1 VAVARDRRR
10 RFGLAPPAGASVVV
24 IPVEFAPL
32 AAAVQANC
40 DRSDARH
47 AQDLTLCTYL
57 LEMRELYRWERAAP
71 FGAPLPQAEVSA
83 WIAAREARWDEVAED
98 DLAPLPVGDRAFDPY
113 DVDAVNDALAGRG
126 LVYGAGI
133 GRFGKPQFFLADLL
147 RDEEANGC
155 HVLVAGREHAR
166 DLSGEPGAS
175 RGGTIYV
182 RRESLTRW
190 LWERAEG
197 WRAHRRDG
205 ALQAALA
212 AYGFGADP
220 AAAMAA
226 MVDGEE
232 SVIVL
237 HEQGECRAAALL
249 GPGWEG
255 LLSSLSRRRT
265 ELFVRAVRDL
275 LADCLTTLPALLADD
290 RAAGSVH
297 FWFANLQGM
306 RRELFPGAVA
316 AYARWCAG
324 ENESLLAAVAAGAAH
339 WQRVAERMLACA
351 ASAGAA
357 PEDALDALAAEAAT
371 RL

>member
-1 VAVARDRRR
+1 MI
-10 RFGLAPPAGASVVV
+10 PA
-24 IPVEFAPL
+24 EFAPL

-57 LEMRELYRWERAAP
+57 LEMRELYRWEQAVP

-83 WIAAREARWDEVAED
+83 WIAAREALWDEVAED
-98 DLAPLPVGDRAFDPY
+98 GLAPLPIGDGLFDPY
-113 DVDAVNDALAGRG
+113 DVDTVNDALAGRG

-147 RDEEANGC
+147 RDEDAQGC
-155 HVLVAGREHAR
+155 RVLVAGREHAR
-166 DLSGEPGAS
+166 DLSGAPGAS

-182 RRESLTRW
+182 RRESLARW

-212 AYGFGADP
+212 AYGFAADP

-232 SVIVL
+232 RAIVL

-249 GPGWEG
+249 GPAWEA
-255 LLSSLSRRRT
+255 LMASLSRRRT

-275 LADCLTTLPALLADD
+275 LADCLTTLPALLADE

-297 FWFANLQGM
+297 FWFANLQGT

-324 ENESLLAAVAAGAAH
+324 EQSALQAVVEAGASH
-339 WQRVAERMLACA
+339 WQRAAERMLECA
-351 ASAGAA
+351 TPRGAT
-357 PEDALDALAAEAAT
+357 PDDALDTLAAEAAT